1 MINEYIQVKR
11 VLFNY
16 WWNGSPRAN
25 AIKPEIDRKVQYKE
39 YSVAETQH
47 FYRVINRHRV
57 KYFAKSKSPF
67 HNLYRIVSRVGTNDH
82 VIHEVKR
89 NG

>member
-11 VLFNY
+11 VLFTY
-16 WWNGSPRAN
+16 WWNGGPRAN
-25 AIKPEIDRKVQYKE
+25 AIKPEIDREVQYKE

-47 FYRVINRHRV
+47 FYRVINKHRV

-89 NG
+89 DV